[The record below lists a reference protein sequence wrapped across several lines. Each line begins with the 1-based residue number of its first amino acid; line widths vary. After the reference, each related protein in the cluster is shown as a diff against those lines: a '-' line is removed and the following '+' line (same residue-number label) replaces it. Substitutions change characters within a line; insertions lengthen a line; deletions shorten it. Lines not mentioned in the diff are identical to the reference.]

1 MPKQQVIQQGRD
13 KPKGYMDTFT
23 VIHDQAIQGW
33 VCEEIMEDF
42 FTLPMVDIID
52 EGGNSFMPV
61 DESMRDKN
69 HRYEAQGR
77 VHANVYPSPLFVKI
91 IDLISFALPQGSDF
105 EQISYMQ
112 IIQYPENSLFEW
124 HMDTADSDDTGTTIL
139 FLNDNFLG
147 GELTVN
153 GTTICTKQGTIVGF
167 NRSTETWHSVA
178 PVLRGERFCLAIW
191 FRKGEENAS

>member
-1 MPKQQVIQQGRD
+1 MTKN
-13 KPKGYMDTFT
+13 
-23 VIHDQAIQGW
+23 IQGW

-147 GELTVN
+147 GRNHCKWYNYLHQTRYDCWIQQVN
-153 GTTICTKQGTIVGF
+153 R
-167 NRSTETWHSVA
+167 N
-178 PVLRGERFCLAIW
+178 LA
-191 FRKGEENAS
+191 

>member
-1 MPKQQVIQQGRD
+1 M
-13 KPKGYMDTFT
+13 
-23 VIHDQAIQGW
+23 
-33 VCEEIMEDF
+33 
-42 FTLPMVDIID
+42 
-52 EGGNSFMPV
+52 
-61 DESMRDKN
+61 
-69 HRYEAQGR
+69 
-77 VHANVYPSPLFVKI
+77 
-91 IDLISFALPQGSDF
+91 ISFALPQGSDF

-178 PVLRGERFCLAIW
+178 PVLRGERYCLAIW